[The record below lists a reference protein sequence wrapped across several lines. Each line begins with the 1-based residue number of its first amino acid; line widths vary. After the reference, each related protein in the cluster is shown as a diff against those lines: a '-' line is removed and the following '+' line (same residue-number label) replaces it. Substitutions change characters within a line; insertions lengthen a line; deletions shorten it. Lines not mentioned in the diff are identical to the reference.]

1 MAIIRGTTPTITFTF
16 SEILTSD
23 LNKAILTISQLDR
36 IIIERD
42 LTTAVIEENTVSW
55 KLSQEETLLLS
66 VSKGATEIICDW
78 LLNDGTRGRSVIRK
92 EGVEPTGKNEVI

>member
-23 LNKAILTISQLDR
+23 INKAILTVSQLGR
-36 IIIERD
+36 VIIERD
-42 LTTAVIEENTVSW
+42 LSTATVEANTLSW
-55 KLSQEETLLLS
+55 KLSQEETFLLQ